1 MFIGGL
7 CSLYRMKS
15 YKGEYV
21 DDVRQGNGILTYTN
35 GDTLDGNFRYGLPHG
50 TMVYT
55 FAATGK
61 TRIAKYVNGYRT
73 EWVVTRMNSR
83 ASSRAPSRSN
93 SRAPSRAASRSASV
107 ASTRSL

>member
-7 CSLYRMKS
+7 NSLYRMKS
-15 YKGEYV
+15 YKGEYI
-21 DDVRQGNGILTYTN
+21 DDVREGNGIMTYTN
-35 GDTLDGNFRYGLPHG
+35 GDTIDGSFVRGLPHG

-55 FAATGK
+55 FASTGK
-61 TRIAKYVNGYRT
+61 TRIAKYERGKRSN
-73 EWVVTRMNSR
+73 WVVTRMNSR

-93 SRAPSRAASRSASV
+93 SRTPSRSGSL